1 MTVNDEKLTIFPARS
16 IITMERA
23 MPRASAIAIKGDRIV
38 EVGSI
43 ETMQP
48 WLDNRP
54 FEIDDRFRDKV
65 IMPGF
70 IDPHLHPSMAAIL
83 LNMHFITALE
93 WQLPWQRVPAVK
105 TPEAFQARLEELVSK
120 DAGREPIFTWGHH
133 PIWHGEVNR
142 AGLDELSPDRPL
154 IVWHRGYHSLVVN
167 TAALKWMQIDED
179 NARRHIHVD
188 LERGYFC
195 ETGLS
200 VAFRSI
206 NRYVLDKERF
216 TAGLERLKQVVHLGG
231 HTTIGDMATGMYDFD
246 LEWGSLKSVFER
258 DDTPFRIDL
267 IPTHGAFGGR
277 GGPPNDEQ
285 LDAIVNARSMNT
297 HRLRFGNQIKMFSDG
312 GFFAELMQLGEP
324 GFIDPLHHGEWLT
337 PPETFEATARAY
349 WNRGL
354 HVHVHCT
361 GDLGLELALDTLAK
375 LLDERP
381 RFDHR
386 FTIEH
391 LGVSTPEQARR
402 MAALGAAA
410 SVNVYYVHE
419 LSDSFYKHVLG
430 YERASQMSRLG
441 TLMENGITTAIHSDY
456 TMSPAMPLFNAWVA
470 ANRITEAGT
479 VMGASERLTL
489 DQALQ
494 TITTN
499 AAFVLGRE
507 NEIGT
512 LRAGKYAD
520 FTVLDADP
528 YDLPIDE
535 LKDIPVHGTVF
546 EGKPYDLPR

>member
-1 MTVNDEKLTIFPARS
+1 
-16 IITMERA
+16 
-23 MPRASAIAIKGDRIV
+23 
-38 EVGSI
+38 
-43 ETMQP
+43 
-48 WLDNRP
+48 
-54 FEIDDRFRDKV
+54 
-65 IMPGF
+65 
-70 IDPHLHPSMAAIL
+70 
-83 LNMHFITALE
+83 
-93 WQLPWQRVPAVK
+93 
-105 TPEAFQARLEELVSK
+105 
-120 DAGREPIFTWGHH
+120 
-133 PIWHGEVNR
+133 
-142 AGLDELSPDRPL
+142 
-154 IVWHRGYHSLVVN
+154 
-167 TAALKWMQIDED
+167 
-179 NARRHIHVD
+179 
-188 LERGYFC
+188 
-195 ETGLS
+195 
-200 VAFRSI
+200 
-206 NRYVLDKERF
+206 
-216 TAGLERLKQVVHLGG
+216 
-231 HTTIGDMATGMYDFD
+231 
-246 LEWGSLKSVFER
+246 
-258 DDTPFRIDL
+258 
-267 IPTHGAFGGR
+267 
-277 GGPPNDEQ
+277 
-285 LDAIVNARSMNT
+285 
-297 HRLRFGNQIKMFSDG
+297 
-312 GFFAELMQLGEP
+312 MQLGEP